1 MTLKLETEVTPEIIE
16 EKSPEALVIA
26 TGTGPVMPDIE
37 GIDKPHVS
45 SAVEV
50 MRDIS
55 GFSGSKAVVVG
66 GGDVGCEAAC
76 HLADNGYEVTVV
88 EMLPDILQD
97 AVMREVKMHM
107 LHLLEE
113 KNIRVMTDTSL
124 TRIIDEGIEVMLPN
138 GRLGGLDAD
147 IVAIAMN
154 LESDSKLVKDLAMK
168 AEEVFIIGDAA
179 SLGRIKE
186 AIAAGEEAG
195 RKL

>member
-1 MTLKLETEVTPEIIE
+1 
-16 EKSPEALVIA
+16 
-26 TGTGPVMPDIE
+26 
-37 GIDKPHVS
+37 
-45 SAVEV
+45 
-50 MRDIS
+50 
-55 GFSGSKAVVVG
+55 
-66 GGDVGCEAAC
+66 
-76 HLADNGYEVTVV
+76 
-88 EMLPDILQD
+88 
-97 AVMREVKMHM
+97 M

-124 TRIIDEGIEVMLPN
+124 TRIIDEGIEIMLPN

-154 LESDSKLVKDLAMK
+154 LESDSKRVKDLAMK

-186 AIAAGEEAG
+186 AIVAGEEAG